1 MNLMYIDFWKMD
13 QYMFSIG
20 FMTGMMYLWFT
31 SYPRTVVHN
40 VFHVKVEIK
49 DQENFDL
56 DKFTKAMSDLE
67 KG

>member
-1 MNLMYIDFWKMD
+1 MD

-40 VFHVKVEIK
+40 VIHVKVEIL
-49 DQENFDL
+49 DQENFDVE
-56 DKFTKAMSDLE
+56 KFGRVISDIEGLA
-67 KG
+67 

>member
-1 MNLMYIDFWKMD
+1 LTENDRSGYLKKMD

-20 FMTGMMYLWFT
+20 FMTGMLYLWF
-31 SYPRTVVHN
+31 YPQTVVHN
-40 VFHVKVEIK
+40 VIHVKVEIL

-56 DKFTKAMSDLE
+56 EKFRRVISDLE